1 MGILECPDSR
11 SRFFHTGA
19 VPLTIIPQNSVS
31 TWSIQKLPGVTA
43 NTSPPSFR
51 EMGPVLLN
59 ISQADSK
66 TFQPTEVVWTSSNI
80 STDPST
86 WTAELSSAMTRSS
99 IANLTMQNPQMW
111 IYGGK
116 FDVKNLNYSFKPDN
130 AVLLV
135 QSLTGTLLGT
145 NVNSQNLQVP
155 IDSDN
160 IPNLNGQLIARGP
173 QYELL
178 SSGVFEVPLSGL
190 ITAAGGG
197 EQAGGLVGDS
207 FLQLNMTIQAI
218 GPPGRGPQPPFR
230 APPRAPR
237 RLR

>member
-1 MGILECPDSR
+1 M
-11 SRFFHTGA
+11 
-19 VPLTIIPQNSVS
+19 
-31 TWSIQKLPGVTA
+31 
-43 NTSPPSFR
+43 
-51 EMGPVLLN
+51 LLN
-59 ISQADSK
+59 ISQVDSK
-66 TFQPTEVVWTSSNI
+66 TFQQTEVVWASSNI
-80 STDPST
+80 STDPAT
-86 WTAELSSAMTRSS
+86 WTAELSSAVTRSS

-155 IDSDN
+155 IDSDD
-160 IPNLNGQLIARGP
+160 IPTLSGQLISRLFLP
-173 QYELL
+173 PLIIL
-178 SSGVFEVPLSGL
+178 HSSSHVYRCNIDPIYAVSFCSGL

-197 EQAGGLVGDS
+197 EQAGALVGDS

-218 GPPGRGPQPPFR
+218 GPPGRGPPPPFR

>member
-1 MGILECPDSR
+1 M
-11 SRFFHTGA
+11 
-19 VPLTIIPQNSVS
+19 TIIPQNSVS
-31 TWSIQKLPGVTA
+31 TWSIQKLSGVTA

-51 EMGPVLLN
+51 ELGPVVLN

-66 TFQPTEVVWTSSNI
+66 TFQPTEVVWQSSNI
-80 STDPST
+80 STDPAT
-86 WTAELSSAMTRSS
+86 WTAVLTSAVSKSS
-99 IANLTMQNPQMW
+99 IANLTMQNPQIW

-116 FDVKNLNYSFKPDN
+116 FDMKNLNYSFKPDN

-135 QSLTGTLLGT
+135 QSVTGTLLGT

-155 IDSDN
+155 IDPDDM
-160 IPNLNGQLIARGP
+160 PTLNGQLIARGP

-178 SSGVFEVPLSGL
+178 SSGVFEIPLSGL
-190 ITAAGGG
+190 IVAAGGG

-207 FLQLNMTIQAI
+207 FLQLDMTLQAI
-218 GPPGRGPQPPFR
+218 GPPGRGPRPPFR

-237 RLR
+237 RAR